1 MQMFQDLINWILG
14 FGASVFVPII
24 MIIAGL
30 IVKMK
35 PKDAISAGL
44 LLGIAFTGMS
54 EVINFMRGAIT
65 PCLTSTTFSNN
76 GFFRS

>member
-35 PKDAISAGL
+35 QEEELQKI
-44 LLGIAFTGMS
+44 
-54 EVINFMRGAIT
+54 IT
-65 PCLTSTTFSNN
+65 DLK
-76 GFFRS
+76 R